1 MTTIDTRGLAHRADT
16 SDAAKVEVVVQ
27 AQQEEVTE
35 QFPKVEGESR
45 PWRKPQWRPR
55 HVRMGC

>member
-1 MTTIDTRGLAHRADT
+1 MTAADARGLVQGAETPDVDTADSENLEVVT
-16 SDAAKVEVVVQ
+16 RPPKVEV
-27 AQQEEVTE
+27 
-35 QFPKVEGESR
+35 ESR